1 MTLLELLQLLKKH
14 LALVIVLPVVCA
26 VAMAVVAYGFMANTY
41 TAETT
46 LYVLAQNDASGT
58 STLQSS
64 MSASQL
70 VANDVA
76 ALADSKRV
84 TDDTAAQLGLADL
97 KAFKVNVSSQTTSRV
112 ITLSVEGKNAQQV
125 ADVANAMAASVSSVA
140 VELMRV
146 DSVSI
151 VDQATAPLSPSGPKR
166 TMYVAVAFLA
176 GLFVAVAFVVLIDM
190 LNTKVRSAEDA
201 EELLGV
207 PVIGRMPALRGGGSL
222 DSIR

>member
-14 LALVIVLPVVCA
+14 LTLVIALPVLCA

-46 LYVLAQNDASGT
+46 LYVLAQNDGSN
-58 STLQSS
+58 SNLQSS

-84 TDDTAAQLGLADL
+84 TDDTAAQMGLDNL
-97 KAFKVNVSSQTTSRV
+97 KAFKISVTSQTTSRV
-112 ITLSVEGKNAQQV
+112 ITLSVQGKDAQQV
-125 ADVANAMAASVSSVA
+125 AAVANAMASNVSSVA
-140 VELMRV
+140 MELMNV
-146 DSVSI
+146 DSVSV
-151 VDQATAPLSPSGPKR
+151 VDQATAPLNPSGPKR
-166 TMYVAVAFLA
+166 TLYVAVAFLA
-176 GLFVAVAFVVLIDM
+176 GLFAAVAIVVLVDM
-190 LNTKVRSAEDA
+190 LNTKVRSAEDV

-222 DSIR
+222 GSAR

>member
-14 LALVIVLPVVCA
+14 LTLVIALPVLCA

-46 LYVLAQNDASGT
+46 LYVLAQNDGSN
-58 STLQSS
+58 SNLQSN

-84 TDDTAAQLGLADL
+84 TDDTAAQMGLDNL
-97 KAFKVNVSSQTTSRV
+97 KAFKISVTSQTTSRV
-112 ITLSVEGKNAQQV
+112 ITLSVQGKDAQQV
-125 ADVANAMAASVSSVA
+125 AAVANAMASNVSSVA
-140 VELMRV
+140 MELMNV
-146 DSVSI
+146 DSVSV
-151 VDQATAPLSPSGPKR
+151 VDQATAPLNPSGPKR
-166 TMYVAVAFLA
+166 TLYVAVAFLA
-176 GLFVAVAFVVLIDM
+176 GLFAAVAIVVLVDM
-190 LNTKVRSAEDA
+190 LNTKVRSAEDV

-207 PVIGRMPALRGGGSL
+207 PVIGRMPALRGGGH
-222 DSIR
+222 

>member
-14 LALVIVLPVVCA
+14 LTLVIALPVLCA

-46 LYVLAQNDASGT
+46 LYVLAQNDGSN
-58 STLQSS
+58 SNLQSS

-84 TDDTAAQLGLADL
+84 TDDTAAKMGLDNL
-97 KAFKVNVSSQTTSRV
+97 KAFKISVTSQTTSRV
-112 ITLSVEGKNAQQV
+112 ITLSVQGKDAQQV
-125 ADVANAMAASVSSVA
+125 AAVANAMASNVSSVA
-140 VELMRV
+140 MELMNV
-146 DSVSI
+146 DSVSV
-151 VDQATAPLSPSGPKR
+151 VDQATAPLNPSGPKR
-166 TMYVAVAFLA
+166 TLYVAVAFLA
-176 GLFVAVAFVVLIDM
+176 GLFAAVAIVVLVDM
-190 LNTKVRSAEDA
+190 LNTKVRSAEDV

-222 DSIR
+222 GSAR

>member
-14 LALVIVLPVVCA
+14 LTLVIALPVLCA

-46 LYVLAQNDASGT
+46 LYVLAQNDGSN
-58 STLQSS
+58 SNLQSS

-84 TDDTAAQLGLADL
+84 TDDTAAQMGLDNL
-97 KAFKVNVSSQTTSRV
+97 KAFKISVTSQTTSRV
-112 ITLSVEGKNAQQV
+112 ITLSVQGKDAQQV
-125 ADVANAMAASVSSVA
+125 AAVANAMASNVSSVA
-140 VELMRV
+140 MELMNV
-146 DSVSI
+146 DSVSV
-151 VDQATAPLSPSGPKR
+151 VDQATAPLNPSGPKR
-166 TMYVAVAFLA
+166 TLYVAVAFLA
-176 GLFVAVAFVVLIDM
+176 GLFAAVAIVVLVDM
-190 LNTKVRSAEDA
+190 LNTKVRSAEDV

-207 PVIGRMPALRGGGSL
+207 PVIGRMPALRGGGH
-222 DSIR
+222 

>member
-14 LALVIVLPVVCA
+14 LTLVIALPVLCA

-46 LYVLAQNDASGT
+46 LYVLAQNDGSN
-58 STLQSS
+58 SNLQSS

-84 TDDTAAQLGLADL
+84 TDDTAAQMGLDNL
-97 KAFKVNVSSQTTSRV
+97 KAFKISVTSQTTSRV
-112 ITLSVEGKNAQQV
+112 ITLSVQGKDAQQV
-125 ADVANAMAASVSSVA
+125 AAVANAMASNVSSVA
-140 VELMRV
+140 MELMNV
-146 DSVSI
+146 DSVSV
-151 VDQATAPLSPSGPKR
+151 VDQATAPLNPSGPKR
-166 TMYVAVAFLA
+166 TLYVAVAFVA
-176 GLFVAVAFVVLIDM
+176 GLFAAVAIVVLVDM
-190 LNTKVRSAEDA
+190 LNTKVRSAEDV

-207 PVIGRMPALRGGGSL
+207 PVIGRMPALRGGGH
-222 DSIR
+222 

>member
-14 LALVIVLPVVCA
+14 LTLVIALPVLCA

-46 LYVLAQNDASGT
+46 LYVLAQNDGSN
-58 STLQSS
+58 SNLQSS

-84 TDDTAAQLGLADL
+84 TDDTAAKMGLDNL
-97 KAFKVNVSSQTTSRV
+97 KAFKISVTSQTTSRV
-112 ITLSVEGKNAQQV
+112 ITLSVQGKDAQQV
-125 ADVANAMAASVSSVA
+125 AAVANAMASNVSSVA
-140 VELMRV
+140 MELMNV
-146 DSVSI
+146 DSVSV
-151 VDQATAPLSPSGPKR
+151 VDQATAPLNPSGPKR
-166 TMYVAVAFLA
+166 TLYVAVAFLA
-176 GLFVAVAFVVLIDM
+176 GLFAAVAIVVLVDM
-190 LNTKVRSAEDA
+190 LNTKVRSAEDV

-207 PVIGRMPALRGGGSL
+207 PVIGRMPALRGGGH
-222 DSIR
+222 

>member
-14 LALVIVLPVVCA
+14 LTLVIALPVLCA

-46 LYVLAQNDASGT
+46 LYVLAQNDGSN
-58 STLQSS
+58 SNLQSS

-84 TDDTAAQLGLADL
+84 TDDTAAQMGLDNL
-97 KAFKVNVSSQTTSRV
+97 KAFKVSVTSQTTSRV
-112 ITLSVEGKNAQQV
+112 ITLSVQGKDAQQV
-125 ADVANAMAASVSSVA
+125 AAVANAMASNVSSVA
-140 VELMRV
+140 MELMNV
-146 DSVSI
+146 DSVSV
-151 VDQATAPLSPSGPKR
+151 VDQATAPLNPSGPKR
-166 TMYVAVAFLA
+166 TLYVAVAFLA
-176 GLFVAVAFVVLIDM
+176 GLFAAVAIVVLVDM
-190 LNTKVRSAEDA
+190 LNTKVRSAEDV

-207 PVIGRMPALRGGGSL
+207 PVIGRMPALRGGGH
-222 DSIR
+222 